1 MIRMIL
7 NKKHLLGFLFMLLIG
22 LSIDG
27 YAQDLHF
34 SQFYEAP
41 LLRNPALAGLY
52 EGDIRVQGVYRSQWN
67 SISFPFETGSVNAEY
82 KFGVGKG
89 NDFLTVGTQV
99 MYDKA
104 GSISLQTIQLLPL
117 VNFHKSLS
125 DVRNT
130 YLSLGFMGGVVNRRL
145 DRSKVTTNSQYDGF
159 LYNGSLYNE
168 TLPDGESFLSG
179 YSYGDMSVGMSFSS
193 TLGASQQHN
202 FFTGIGYHHF
212 NKPMN
217 SFYKSIS
224 HLPKW
229 VFSAGL
235 KLNMDDLT
243 YVTLN
248 GDMTTQ
254 TPFKEYILGG
264 VYSKRLGEDEGP
276 SYTIHAGVYYR
287 YDDAIIPV
295 MKFDVRKISFGISYD
310 INVSSLAP
318 ASKNRGGFELSIS
331 YITSRP
337 HHEPVILCPR
347 F

>member
-1 MIRMIL
+1 MSRMIL
-7 NKKHLLGFLFMLLIG
+7 LKKHLLAFLFILLVG
-22 LSIDG
+22 LFQEG

-193 TLGASQQHN
+193 TLGANQQHN

-212 NKPMN
+212 NKPVN
-217 SFYKSIS
+217 SFYKNIS

-229 VFSAGL
+229 VFSAGV
-235 KLNMDDLT
+235 KLNLDDVT

-254 TPFKEYILGG
+254 APFKEYILGG
-264 VYSKRLGEDEGP
+264 LYSKRLGEDEGP
-276 SYTIHAGVYYR
+276 MYTVHGGVYYR
-287 YDDAIIPV
+287 YNDAIIPV
-295 MKFDVRKISFGISYD
+295 IKFDVRKISFGISYD

-337 HHEPVILCPR
+337 HNVPVILCPK

>member
-193 TLGASQQHN
+193 TLGANQQHN

-212 NKPMN
+212 NKPVN
-217 SFYKSIS
+217 SFYKNIS

-229 VFSAGL
+229 VFSAGV
-235 KLNMDDLT
+235 KLNLDDLT
-243 YVTLN
+243 YVTFN

-264 VYSKRLGEDEGP
+264 LYSKRLGEDEG
-276 SYTIHAGVYYR
+276 SMYTVHAGVYYR

-337 HHEPVILCPR
+337 HNTPVILCPK

>member
-67 SISFPFETGSVNAEY
+67 SISFPFETGSINAEY

-212 NKPMN
+212 NKPVN
-217 SFYKSIS
+217 SFYKNIS

-229 VFSAGL
+229 VFSAGV
-235 KLNMDDLT
+235 KLNLDDVT

-254 TPFKEYILGG
+254 APFKEYILGG
-264 VYSKRLGEDEGP
+264 LYSKRLGEDEGP
-276 SYTIHAGVYYR
+276 SYTVHAGVYYR

-337 HHEPVILCPR
+337 HNTPVILCPK

>member
-1 MIRMIL
+1 MMQMIL
-7 NKKHLLGFLFMLLIG
+7 YKKHLLVFLFILGIG
-22 LSIDG
+22 IFNEG
-27 YAQDLHF
+27 HAQDLHF

-52 EGDIRVQGVYRSQWN
+52 DGDIRVQGVYRSQWN
-67 SISFPFETGSVNAEY
+67 SISFPFETGSINAEY

-104 GSISLQTIQLLPL
+104 GTVGLRTTQFLPL

-130 YLSLGFMGGVVNRRL
+130 YLSLGFMGGMVNRRL

-159 LYNGSLYNE
+159 YYNGS
-168 TLPDGESFLSG
+168 LPDGESFLSG
-179 YSYGDMSVGMSFSS
+179 YSYADMSVGMSFSS
-193 TLGASQQHN
+193 TLGANQQHN

-212 NKPMN
+212 NKPVN
-217 SFYKSIS
+217 SFYKNIS

-229 VFSAGL
+229 VFSAGV
-235 KLNMDDLT
+235 KLNLDNVT
-243 YVTLN
+243 YFTFN

-264 VYSKRLGEDEGP
+264 LYSKRLGEDEGP
-276 SYTIHAGVYYR
+276 MYTVHGGVYYR
-287 YDDAIIPV
+287 YNDAVIPV
-295 MKFDVRKISFGISYD
+295 IKFDVRKISFGISYD

-331 YITSRP
+331 YITSRS
-337 HHEPVILCPR
+337 HNVPVILCPK

>member
-1 MIRMIL
+1 MMPMIL
-7 NKKHLLGFLFMLLIG
+7 YKKHLQGFLLILLIG

-89 NDFLTVGTQV
+89 DDFLTVGTQI

-104 GSISLQTIQLLPL
+104 GSVSLQTIQFLPL

-125 DVRNT
+125 QVRNT
-130 YLSLGFMGGVVNRRL
+130 YLSLGFMGGMVNRRL
-145 DRSKVTTNSQYDGF
+145 DRSKVTTDFQ
-159 LYNGSLYNE
+159 YNGG
-168 TLPDGESFLSG
+168 LPTGNDGEAFLSG
-179 YSYGDMSVGMSFSS
+179 YSYGDMAVGMSLSS
-193 TLGASQQHN
+193 TLGSNQQHN

-217 SFYKSIS
+217 SFYKNIT

-229 VFSAGL
+229 VFSSGL
-235 KLNMDDLT
+235 KLNIDQVT
-243 YVTLN
+243 YVTFN
-248 GDMTTQ
+248 GDLTIQ
-254 TPFKEYILGG
+254 HPFKEFILGG
-264 VYSKRLGEDEGP
+264 LYSKRIGEEQGP
-276 SYTIHAGVYYR
+276 LYTVHAGLFYR
-287 YDDAIIPV
+287 YNDAIIPV

-337 HHEPVILCPR
+337 HHEPVILCPK